1 MATDGRVPITT
12 DADIVLARQEG
23 RRLASSLTFSSSD
36 LTVIA
41 AAISE
46 LARNI
51 YAYARTGTIEFGYV
65 EKHGRRGIEVVA
77 RDAGPGIADIE
88 QAMQDGYS
96 TSGSLGLGLPG
107 VRRLVDEFELV
118 SAPNEGTVVTFRKWA
133 R

>member
-1 MATDGRVPITT
+1 MDSEQRVPILT

-23 RRLASSLTFSSSD
+23 RKLASTLSFSPSD

-51 YAYARTGTIEFGYV
+51 YAYARTGEV
-65 EKHGRRGIEVVA
+65 EMGLVERNGRRGIQVVA
-77 RDAGPGIADIE
+77 KDAGPGIADME
-88 QAMQDGYS
+88 LAMQDGYS

-107 VRRLVDEFELV
+107 VRRLMDEFELD
-118 SAPNEGTVVTFRKWA
+118 SAVDRGTRVVIRKWA